1 MKFDPKFVRNLLFL
15 YEEADFAGVN
25 EKELFKFADLHNKSR
40 RELLDT
46 IAIMNKGKLI
56 TNKIHY
62 AGKIPMW
69 IAEGSITDTGK
80 DYLDKIKNP
89 LVWKKT
95 QKILLSA
102 TKVTLQS
109 ILSTAISVA
118 ING

>member
-25 EKELFKFADLHNKSR
+25 EKEL
-40 RELLDT
+40 LDT
-46 IAIMNKGKLI
+46 IAIMNKGKLV

-62 AGKIPMW
+62 AGKTPMW